1 MLEKVVGSKVRAA
14 IFTVLFTEQHRVL
27 HIREMARM
35 AGLTAPS
42 LMRELRELAKI
53 GLVRQEKDGNRVKY
67 SASQES
73 PLYGSICEL
82 VRKAEGGMAILF
94 RAFADSDNDVAFVY
108 GSRAKGT
115 ARADSDYDVF
125 VIGNEGLRKTVLR
138 LRDAT
143 DKLGVEVNPS
153 VVSRAEFERRIKSG
167 DHFLSEVMS
176 SPKIFLKGSDNEL
189 TAMA

>member
-73 PLYGSICEL
+73 PLYGRHRQRGTSEN
-82 VRKAEGGMAILF
+82 R
-94 RAFADSDNDVAFVY
+94 VA
-108 GSRAKGT
+108 A
-115 ARADSDYDVF
+115 
-125 VIGNEGLRKTVLR
+125 
-138 LRDAT
+138 
-143 DKLGVEVNPS
+143 P
-153 VVSRAEFERRIKSG
+153 
-167 DHFLSEVMS
+167 
-176 SPKIFLKGSDNEL
+176 
-189 TAMA
+189 

>member
-67 SASQES
+67 SANQES

-82 VRKAEGGMAILF
+82 VRKAEGGTAILS

-125 VIGNEGLRKTVLR
+125 VIGNEGLRKTVSR

-143 DKLGVEVNPS
+143 DKTSFPAPS
-153 VVSRAEFERRIKSG
+153 LKS
-167 DHFLSEVMS
+167 ES
-176 SPKIFLKGSDNEL
+176 SQAIISFRK
-189 TAMA
+189 